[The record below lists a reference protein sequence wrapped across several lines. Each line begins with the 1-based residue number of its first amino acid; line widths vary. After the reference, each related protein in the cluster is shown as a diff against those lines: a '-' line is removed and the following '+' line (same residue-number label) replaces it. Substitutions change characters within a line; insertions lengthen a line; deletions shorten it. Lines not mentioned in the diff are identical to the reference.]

1 MNRCGAVMDAAV
13 PGPSKV
19 LVLRRSL
26 GIADVVHFE
35 FLLPVSM
42 YVVECHDTLPKLHD
56 FM

>member
-1 MNRCGAVMDAAV
+1 MDAAV

-42 YVVECHDTLPKLHD
+42 YVVECHGTLPKLHD